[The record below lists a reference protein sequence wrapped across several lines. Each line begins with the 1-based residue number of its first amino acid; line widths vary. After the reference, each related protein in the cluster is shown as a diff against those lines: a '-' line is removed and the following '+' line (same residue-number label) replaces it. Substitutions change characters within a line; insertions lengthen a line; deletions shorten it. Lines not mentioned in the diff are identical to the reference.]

1 MKKTII
7 LLLAAASFA
16 SGCSYDELPPKT
28 DDATTD
34 YILPR
39 GVQPTQEETDSVKAA
54 RAEYQEAIYITI
66 PIIIGGFFSYLYSFP
81 AIVEYYYE
89 KTKFIAIGTMCA
101 ASINIFLNY
110 IFIYYIV

>member
-1 MKKTII
+1 MNIEFLRTLKTNDMKKTII
-7 LLLAAASFA
+7 LLLAAAYFA

-54 RAEYQEAIYITI
+54 RAEYQEAIKQ
-66 PIIIGGFFSYLYSFP
+66 PGL
-81 AIVEYYYE
+81 
-89 KTKFIAIGTMCA
+89 
-101 ASINIFLNY
+101 
-110 IFIYYIV
+110 